1 MARIVRLRD
10 RTASPRGQ
18 AFQRR
23 GSRPISIVLAAER
36 SYFRAVVANTL
47 ESQPNFI
54 LVGQADNG
62 RQVIDFMRLHQPE
75 VLILEPHPPQLDAAR
90 WLPAFRSACP
100 LTRMILLTESDGSP
114 EAAAIRTSG
123 VAEVLWKGAVLSE
136 LVLLVRKVAKRT
148 NSPAGRTASQGPA
161 PEVGAKIPWGT
172 RLSKREQEIVTLV
185 LTGWKN
191 REIAD
196 KLFIS
201 EQTVKNHVHNILDK
215 LDIRDRLELILRTGE
230 MADPSAPR
238 KKKV

>member
-1 MARIVRLRD
+1 MAVSQRGRALRLR
-10 RTASPRGQ
+10 RL
-18 AFQRR
+18 
-23 GSRPISIVLAAER
+23 SRSISIVLAAER
-36 SYFRAVVANTL
+36 SYFRAVVSNTL
-47 ESQPNFI
+47 ESQPDFL

-62 RQVIDFMRLHQPE
+62 RQAVDLVRLHQPV
-75 VLILEPHPPQLDAAR
+75 VLVFEPRPPQLDAAR
-90 WLPAFRSACP
+90 LLLESRSASP
-100 LTRMILLTESDGSP
+100 LTRTIVLTESDGSQ

-136 LVLLVRKVAKRT
+136 LVLLVRKVSKKVGAPAVRAAP
-148 NSPAGRTASQGPA
+148 NSPVAG
-161 PEVGAKIPWGT
+161 EGAAIPWGT
-172 RLSKREQEIVTLV
+172 QLSRREQEIVTLV

-230 MADPSAPR
+230 MARPTASR
-238 KKKV
+238 KREA